1 MGSLYPNVS
10 PFFVVYPTR
19 KRENMPTT
27 SSWKQLVDA
36 RYIIVI
42 LVHLLALILLPQSY
56 RWILATAFPAAAVL
70 AYFKPDD
77 RKAVLPFLLGMIG
90 AASGVSIFYKLL
102 FVLSLDTPDPEG
114 ATLYSLA
121 LWALG
126 LAGVTYMG
134 YLVYIARYLFW
145 EKQGSFFKPRIRG
158 TDVVDSLK
166 RR

>member
-1 MGSLYPNVS
+1 
-10 PFFVVYPTR
+10 
-19 KRENMPTT
+19 MP
-27 SSWKQLVDA
+27 SIGGGNVDA
-36 RYIIVI
+36 RYSIVVA
-42 LVHLLALILLPQSY
+42 LHLIALLLLPQSY

-90 AASGVSIFYKLL
+90 AASGVSVLYKIL

-134 YLVYIARYLFW
+134 YLIYIARYLFW
-145 EKQGSFFKPRIRG
+145 EKQGAFFKPRARG
-158 TDVVDSLK
+158 TDVLDSLK

>member
-1 MGSLYPNVS
+1 MS
-10 PFFVVYPTR
+10 
-19 KRENMPTT
+19 TT
-27 SSWKQLVDA
+27 WGYLIDA

-42 LVHLLALILLPQSY
+42 SLHGIALLLLPQSY

-77 RKAVLPFLLGMIG
+77 RKAVVPFLLGMIG
-90 AASGVSIFYKLL
+90 ATSGVSVLYKLL
-102 FVLSLDTPDPEG
+102 FILSLDTPDPEG

-134 YLVYIARYLFW
+134 YLIYVARYLFW
-145 EKQGSFFKPRIRG
+145 EKQGAFFKPRTRG
-158 TDVVDSLK
+158 TDVIDTLK